1 MKVDTNGKKQEDIG
15 FAGGPVSFE
24 LGEGLSGG
32 GSTRYRGTGKVPT
45 QLTRGMRFEAEV
57 LKQRGLDK
65 NSKKVGKSIPDSLTG
80 GRITEIKDVKYVY
93 KSKQFRDY
101 IRDGRPIDLI
111 VNKHT
116 KISKPLRRAIINS
129 GGRIIR
135 H

>member
-1 MKVDTNGKKQEDIG
+1 
-15 FAGGPVSFE
+15 
-24 LGEGLSGG
+24 
-32 GSTRYRGTGKVPT
+32 
-45 QLTRGMRFEAEV
+45 MRFEAEV